1 MGHQIVYCGRC
12 GSGIRHDEFD
22 RGRAVMIEMIAYC
35 RGCVPADTPR
45 ELPAATPRRGMPAV
59 RSDSSV
65 KMSVGTGRR
74 TRPGVGAG
82 PWVAGAAG
90 ALVLLAG
97 LAYFSSG
104 TPSQPSDGAPP
115 PASRPARP
123 LSASPVEALGPP
135 PVLAELL
142 ALEKAGGDPDA
153 LLLRCDAAKPLLKG
167 TPAEKTLAEIEQRA
181 ATEKARRDRERQFET
196 ALRNAM
202 ELIDSPKA
210 AEREKEVLAL
220 LAAAA
225 EIAGPRK
232 AEVVALEA
240 RYREVLARA
249 AEAPAPPAAAPA
261 PPPAPP
267 PGTLLFQDGVYPT
280 ADYRGTAD
288 ATLAEASPDKAKGRS
303 PALDIDGDN
312 PGRSGKDTVAL
323 LRWDLTSVSPGTRI
337 ASAEMVL
344 RVQDST
350 KSTYLVYALVRPW
363 SEAEATW
370 NRASSGQAWEG
381 PGARG
386 AADRRP
392 APVGRLVKASG
403 TVRIALEGALVQEW
417 IDHPSTN
424 HGVMLAGPD
433 ATDGLLLRSREWS
446 VASERPML
454 HLLCA
459 ERPARVVFH
468 AGKDRGFAKME
479 GGTPTPEGLR
489 IPPGG
494 AFTSWRAFATPVGPG
509 TRMRFRMK
517 PSADMDTAYVIT
529 WCDAR
534 KKNAWYI
541 MRNLRKDTWI
551 DVDAPVADFR
561 FGFSPQDPRFEGEV
575 FDGFKI
581 YFDDPKDAH
590 LLLERVE
597 VVEAGT

>member
-22 RGRAVMIEMIAYC
+22 RGRAVMVEMIAYC
-35 RGCVPADTPR
+35 RGCVPADSPR
-45 ELPAATPRRGMPAV
+45 ELPAATPRRPMPAV

-65 KMSVGTGRR
+65 KMSAGTGRR

-90 ALVLLAG
+90 AVVLLAG
-97 LAYFSSG
+97 LAYLSSG
-104 TPSQPSDGAPP
+104 APSPSSDGASP

-123 LSASPVEALGPP
+123 LAAPPVEAAGPH

-142 ALEKAGGDPDA
+142 AFEKAGGDPA
-153 LLLRCDAAKPLLKG
+153 TLLLRCDGAKPLLKG
-167 TPAEKTLAEIEQRA
+167 TPAEKTLADIEQRA
-181 ATEKARRDRERQFET
+181 ATEKARRDRDRQFET
-196 ALRNAM
+196 ALRHAM

-210 AEREKEVLAL
+210 AAREKEVLAL

-225 EIAGPRK
+225 EIAGSRK
-232 AEVVALEA
+232 AEVAALEA

-249 AEAPAPPAAAPA
+249 AEAPPPPPPDAS
-261 PPPAPP
+261 PPAPP
-267 PGTLLFQDGVYPT
+267 PGTLFFQDGVYPT

-288 ATLAEASPDKAKGRS
+288 ATLAEASPDKTKGRG

-312 PGRSGKDTVAL
+312 PGGSGKDTVAL
-323 LRWDLTSVSPGTRI
+323 LRWDLTSVAPGTRV

-344 RVQDST
+344 RVQGST
-350 KSTYLVYALVRPW
+350 KSAYLVYALVRPW
-363 SEAEATW
+363 SEAEVTW
-370 NRASSGQAWEG
+370 NRASKGQAWEA

-386 AADRRP
+386 GADRRA
-392 APVGRLVKASG
+392 APVGRLVKAGG
-403 TVRIALEGALVQEW
+403 TFRVVLDGAFVQEW
-417 IDHPSTN
+417 IDRPSTN
-424 HGVMLAGPD
+424 HGVICEGPE
-433 ATDGLLLRSREWS
+433 ATDGLLLRSRDWS
-446 VASERPML
+446 VAAERPML
-454 HLLCA
+454 QLVLA
-459 ERPARVVFH
+459 GAPPRVVFQ
-468 AGKDRGFAKME
+468 AGKDAGFAKME

-494 AFTSWRAFATPVGPG
+494 ASTSWRAFSTPIGPG
-509 TRMRFRMK
+509 TRLRFRMK
-517 PSADMDTAYVIT
+517 PSADMDTAYVIS

-534 KKNAWYI
+534 KKNAWYF